1 MSNTFYNENIL
12 GAADVTNVF
21 FETHFFIFFAK
32 YLPEAIFANLNDYL
46 SEGKVDFFL
55 NKI

>member
-12 GAADVTNVF
+12 GAADVKNVF